1 MKWIAISG
9 CDSGFGAIMVEKI
22 KAMEGVGIFA
32 GCFLQ
37 DTVRTLNSEQ
47 RDDVKAIIL
56 DVTNETSVLSFAATI
71 TEHLGSSGQLAG
83 LVNNAGILINPG
95 PTEWTPLHTY
105 KKMFD
110 VNVLGTV
117 SLTKAC
123 LPLIRASQGRIVNV
137 ASIAGRTGLPSEP
150 AYCASKYAVEG
161 YSDVLRR
168 DMLAWGVTVH
178 IIEPGIFPNTGLYD
192 RFQTGLDDLWN
203 DLSPE
208 LQAEYGESY
217 YQNFRERI
225 GKSLGLG
232 NSDSSLVPTAMLD
245 ALFND
250 TPKYRYRVG
259 TDSKYFVTGLNMTH
273 ESTQDWVLGRGMD
286 KPEAMPAAAPD
297 ECTVLAKGR
306 YAGDWSRT
314 LLMLFMAFTGYRA
327 FRPRM

>member
-1 MKWIAISG
+1 MKILKITELTFFVFVLKTLKTCRSRIFFGINMKWIAISG

-250 TPKYRYRVG
+250 LLSESVYSSIRCAASTGDESPKRSAALGALNDIVFL
-259 TDSKYFVTGLNMTH
+259 SELFV
-273 ESTQDWVLGRGMD
+273 
-286 KPEAMPAAAPD
+286 
-297 ECTVLAKGR
+297 
-306 YAGDWSRT
+306 
-314 LLMLFMAFTGYRA
+314 
-327 FRPRM
+327 

>member
-232 NSDSSLVPTAMLD
+232 NSDSSLVPTAMLSQGRSRACRCVTCPSSASTSECSRPVSPPRPCGTSSSTTRRTSTLPCWAWTP
-245 ALFND
+245 ALVCA
-250 TPKYRYRVG
+250 RWVRRVR
-259 TDSKYFVTGLNMTH
+259 MR
-273 ESTQDWVLGRGMD
+273 STSAWCASG
-286 KPEAMPAAAPD
+286 
-297 ECTVLAKGR
+297 CHAKR
-306 YAGDWSRT
+306 
-314 LLMLFMAFTGYRA
+314 
-327 FRPRM
+327 